1 MAGWTKISADIRLSR
16 IFAQI
21 IKCG

>member
-16 IFAQI
+16 IFAQT